1 MGSILIGGKWYFDK
15 WLDIQPDDIEPIE
28 FCHFDCF
35 YDKGSGCVDK
45 LERMM
50 KKDPRRVAQDVSASF
65 ASILESLDGAKKI
78 PPRVF
83 EFSMLEKEGWDGLGA
98 ARDLLLGAALD
109 AGYSV
114 MQSED
119 EYPYFEIYPR
129 GTRDSVWSMSG
140 DFSDEDI
147 AVRAARAEIDGLS
160 AKILASRKA
169 LTAADAAIDT
179 LVLGLKGGATA
190 AATAS
195 AIDGVRE
202 MVHKALEATASVAAH
217 VDDEELAPRPR
228 P

>member
-1 MGSILIGGKWYFDK
+1 MGSICMGGKWYFDK
-15 WLDIQPDDIEPIE
+15 WLVSQPHGTGPLEL
-28 FCHFDCF
+28 CHFDSF
-35 YDKGSGCVDK
+35 YDKDAGCVDK

-50 KKDPRRVAQDVSASF
+50 KKDPRRVAQDVSVAF

-83 EFSMLEKEGWDGLGA
+83 EFRMLEKAGWDGLGA

-114 MQSED
+114 MQGD
-119 EYPYFEIYPR
+119 DDYPYFEIYPR
-129 GTRDSVWSMSG
+129 GTRDEDWSMSG

-160 AKILASRKA
+160 AQILASRKA
-169 LTAADAAIDT
+169 LTAADVAIDT